1 MVLVLL
7 LLLLAQLAILGLLW
21 LRLRLILVR
30 LLLVR
35 LAGYCCCCYCCRAE
49 QLDVVQIV
57 QFGHLRVV
65 AVGEDRRHKVGQKAP
80 SLVQHLAE
88 KVL

>member
-1 MVLVLL
+1 MVLVLML
-7 LLLLAQLAILGLLW
+7 LLLLTHMAILERLW
-21 LRLRLILVR
+21 LLGLRQRIILVR

-35 LAGYCCCCYCCRAE
+35 LAGYCCCCCCCYCCRAE

-65 AVGEDRRHKVGQKAP
+65 AVGEDGRHEVVYKASP
-80 SLVQHLAE
+80 LL
-88 KVL
+88 